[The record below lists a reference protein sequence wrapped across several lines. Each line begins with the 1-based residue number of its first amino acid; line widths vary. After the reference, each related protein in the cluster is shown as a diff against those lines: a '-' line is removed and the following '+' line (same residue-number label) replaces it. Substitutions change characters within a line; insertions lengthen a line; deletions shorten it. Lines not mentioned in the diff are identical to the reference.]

1 MNAALAVALAAVAL
15 GAAPQFNP
23 PSTPD
28 AQIGLVKGEPSEV
41 LPPPAVK
48 ENDSAPGE
56 RPVRPRPFP
65 GAAPAIPHGIDDFL
79 PITKAQNACVDC
91 HAAGQGAKAP
101 SSGAAAKKGDPTPL
115 PPSHF
120 VDLRNAPGT
129 RQEKVAGARWVCT
142 ACHVP
147 QQDVAPL
154 VKSPFP
160 H

>member
-1 MNAALAVALAAVAL
+1 MNAALAAILAALAL
-15 GAAPQFNP
+15 GAP
-23 PSTPD
+23 PPFSPHPVPD
-28 AQIGLVKGEPSEV
+28 AQVGLAKGEASEV
-41 LPPPAVK
+41 LPPPRVK

-56 RPVRPRPFP
+56 RPVRPRPYP
-65 GAAPAIPHGIDDFL
+65 GAAPAIPHGISDFL
-79 PITKAQNACVDC
+79 PITKDPNACVDC
-91 HAAGQGAKAP
+91 HSVAEK
-101 SSGAAAKKGDPTPL
+101 KKGAPTPI
-115 PPSHF
+115 PASHH
-120 VDLRNAPGT
+120 VDLRNAPQV

>member
-1 MNAALAVALAAVAL
+1 MRIPGLLAVALLAL
-15 GAAPQFNP
+15 AAAPARRIP
-23 PSTPD
+23 E
-28 AQIGLVKGEPSEV
+28 AEMGLAKTAPSEV
-41 LPPPAVK
+41 APPPAGK

-56 RPVRPRPFP
+56 RPVRPRAFP
-65 GAAPAIPHGIDDFL
+65 GAPPVVPHAIGDFL
-79 PITKAQNACVDC
+79 PITRDRNACVDC
-91 HAAGQGAKAP
+91 HAVAEKKQGE
-101 SSGAAAKKGDPTPL
+101 PTPI
-115 PPSHF
+115 PASHY
-120 VDLRNAPGT
+120 VDLRNAPGR